1 MYPWMY
7 LIQVYISTSITKEKI
22 VTKDAKMIICLIVT
36 YLFNTKFDA
45 NSINRENS
53 FPWQVYPRFAISKAR
68 RPNPAPGTK
77 ICTSDGLLEIQ
88 LSFDI
93 SFNHVSVWLTKE
105 TFEIFSTVISS
116 KVHPVC

>member
-1 MYPWMY
+1 
-7 LIQVYISTSITKEKI
+7 
-22 VTKDAKMIICLIVT
+22 MIITVRIVT

-45 NSINRENS
+45 NNMNRENS

-77 ICTSDGLLEIQ
+77 ICTSDGVLEIQ

-93 SFNHVSVWLTKE
+93 FLSRACDLQGKLSEHLKDF
-105 TFEIFSTVISS
+105 
-116 KVHPVC
+116 